1 MPTYDYEC
9 LDCKHQFSVTHSISE
24 HDTTKVAC
32 PECKKD
38 NVRQLVTTFTAK
50 THRKS

>member
-9 LDCKHQFSVTHSISE
+9 QDCKYQFSLTHSISE
-24 HDTTKVAC
+24 HDKAKVAC

-38 NVRQLVTTFTAK
+38 NVRQIVTTFIAK
-50 THRKS
+50 TRKKS

>member
-9 LDCKHQFSVTHSISE
+9 LDCKHRFSVIQSISE
-24 HDTTKVAC
+24 HDKAKVAC
-32 PECKKD
+32 PECKKE
-38 NVRQLVTTFTAK
+38 NVSQLVTTFTAK